1 MPPKGNIVR
10 EEQDQVRETAAEGE
24 PLAAFAEPEAAFALG
39 TLDAVVGLHVGFAN
53 SAIVKHFLQT
63 LSPLGLTPKQTSI
76 LWLINENPDIAKA
89 DLARLLKV
97 ERATMQAM
105 VNSLSERGLIVS
117 RPAETDGRRV
127 RMALSEEG
135 VRILAE
141 AQDAVARHEAW
152 IRAKFSE
159 AEMDLVVR
167 LMQRIYR

>member
-1 MPPKGNIVR
+1 VK
-10 EEQDQVRETAAEGE
+10 EEQGQA
-24 PLAAFAEPEAAFALG
+24 LAALDAGDDQAGFAEAESSFALG
-39 TLDAVVGLHVGFAN
+39 SLDAVVGLHVGFAN

-76 LWLINENPDIAKA
+76 LWLVHENPDVAKA

-105 VNSLSERGLIVS
+105 VNSLSDRGLVAS

-127 RMALSEEG
+127 RMALTEEG
-135 VRILAE
+135 MRILAE

-152 IRAKFSE
+152 IRSKFS
-159 AEMDLVVR
+159 AEELELFVR
-167 LMQRIYR
+167 LAQRLYR

>member
-1 MPPKGNIVR
+1 MK
-10 EEQDQVRETAAEGE
+10 EEQGQA
-24 PLAAFAEPEAAFALG
+24 LAALDAGDDQAGFAEAESSFALG
-39 TLDAVVGLHVGFAN
+39 SLDAVVGLHVGFAN

-76 LWLINENPDIAKA
+76 LWLVHENPDVAKA

-105 VNSLSERGLIVS
+105 VNSLSDRGLVAS

-127 RMALSEEG
+127 RMALTEEG
-135 VRILAE
+135 MRILAE

-152 IRAKFSE
+152 IRSKFS
-159 AEMDLVVR
+159 AEELELFVR
-167 LMQRIYR
+167 LAQRLYR